1 MTDLKKKSE
10 RTRNRLLTA
19 ASHLFAEKGY
29 QEATIA
35 EICEQAQTN
44 IASVNYHF
52 RDKETLYLESW
63 RFAFNRE
70 LSQYPLDGGIS
81 HDAAPEKRLAIL
93 IHSVIKRVADENNHS
108 FAILSKEI
116 ARPTRLLADIV
127 EKEIEP
133 QRLQMFELLR
143 ECLGHASEERHLQF
157 CHDSIMGQ
165 CFQLLRLKQ
174 IQQDRHRHLLP
185 ACDGDIQAYADH
197 VVQFSLAGIQALRSR
212 FPCHLAGA
220 DPAPPDIARAT
231 LFSAEEIGC
240 AESVAR

>member
-10 RTRNRLLTA
+10 RTRHRLLTA
-19 ASHLFAEKGY
+19 ASRIFAEKGF

-70 LSQYPLDGGIS
+70 LSQHPPDGGVS
-81 HDAAPEKRLAIL
+81 HDATPEKRLAAL
-93 IHSVIKRVADENNHS
+93 IHSLIERVADENGHS
-108 FAILSKEI
+108 FAILYKEM
-116 ARPTRLLADIV
+116 ARPTRLLADIL

-133 QRLQMFELLR
+133 QRSQMFALLR
-143 ECLGHASEERHLQF
+143 ECLGHAAEERHLQF

-174 IQQDRHRHLLP
+174 IQLARHLRQP
-185 ACDGDIQAYADH
+185 PVPDGDFKAYADH

-212 FPCHLAGA
+212 FP
-220 DPAPPDIARAT
+220 
-231 LFSAEEIGC
+231 
-240 AESVAR
+240 

>member
-10 RTRNRLLTA
+10 RTRHRLLTA
-19 ASHLFAEKGY
+19 ASRIFAEKGF

-70 LSQYPLDGGIS
+70 LSQYPPDGGVS
-81 HDAAPEKRLAIL
+81 RDASPEKRLAAL
-93 IHSVIKRVADENNHS
+93 IHSLIERVADENGHS
-108 FAILSKEI
+108 FAILYKEM
-116 ARPTRLLADIV
+116 ARPTRLLADIL

-133 QRLQMFELLR
+133 QRSQMFALLR
-143 ECLGHASEERHLQF
+143 ECLGNAAEERHLQF

-174 IQQDRHRHLLP
+174 IQLARHRRQP
-185 ACDGDIQAYADH
+185 PVSNGDFKAYADH
-197 VVQFSLAGIQALRSR
+197 VVQFSLAGIEALRSR
-212 FPCHLAGA
+212 FH
-220 DPAPPDIARAT
+220 
-231 LFSAEEIGC
+231 
-240 AESVAR
+240 

>member
-19 ASHLFAEKGY
+19 ASRIFADKGF

-70 LSQYPLDGGIS
+70 LSQYPPDGGVS
-81 HDAAPEKRLAIL
+81 HDATPEKRLAAL
-93 IHSVIKRVADENNHS
+93 IHSLIERVADENGYS
-108 FAILSKEI
+108 FAILYKEM
-116 ARPTRLLADIV
+116 ARPTRLLADIL

-133 QRLQMFELLR
+133 QRSQMFELLR
-143 ECLGHASEERHLQF
+143 ECLGHTTEERHLQF

-165 CFQLLRLKQ
+165 CFQLLSLKQ
-174 IQQDRHRHLLP
+174 IEPARHRRHPP
-185 ACDGDIQAYADH
+185 AYSGDMKAYADH

-212 FPCHLAGA
+212 FP
-220 DPAPPDIARAT
+220 
-231 LFSAEEIGC
+231 
-240 AESVAR
+240 

>member
-19 ASHLFAEKGY
+19 ACRIFAEKGF

-63 RFAFNRE
+63 RFAFTHE
-70 LSQYPLDGGIS
+70 LTRHPPDGGVAG
-81 HDAAPEKRLAIL
+81 DAAPEQRLAGRIYSL
-93 IHSVIKRVADENNHS
+93 IQRVADRDGYS
-108 FAILSKEI
+108 FAIMHKEM
-116 ARPTRLLADIV
+116 ARPTRLLADIL
-127 EKEIEP
+127 EKEIDP
-133 QRLQMFELLR
+133 QRRQLFGLLR
-143 ECLGHASEERHLQF
+143 ECLGQAADDRHLQY

-174 IQQDRHRHLLP
+174 IQHVRLQPDPP
-185 ACDGDIQAYADH
+185 ADLSDIKAYADH
-197 VVQFSLAGIQALRSR
+197 VVQFSLAGIEAIRT
-212 FPCHLAGA
+212 H
-220 DPAPPDIARAT
+220 T
-231 LFSAEEIGC
+231 HN
-240 AESVAR
+240 